1 MLDVNGIKRKHAER
15 FGAEPAIFVAPG
27 RVNLIGEHT
36 DYAGGF
42 VMPAAIDFGTLAAI
56 TPRNDGRVV
65 IWSEN
70 FHEQVSHQ
78 IDGLPKNGGGHW
90 SGYPLGVVKILRDAG
105 FPVPCLSL
113 TVQGDVPLGAGLS
126 SSASIEVA
134 TALAALSLAN
144 ADPARE
150 EIAKLCQRAENVY
163 VGASCGIMDQFIAC
177 RGAVNHALLL
187 DCRSLE
193 YRLAPIPET
202 ISLVIA
208 NTMVK
213 HAIAGGEYG
222 IRRAEVEEGT
232 AILRGRRPEIQL
244 LRDATTKDLEQ
255 WGAEMPGNVLR
266 RCRHIITE
274 NLRTVAAA
282 DALAAGNL
290 KKLGDLMA
298 AAHASY
304 RDDFEASCEEA
315 DTMVEAAQRLPGL
328 VGARLTGGGFGG
340 CTVNLVHAELAQ
352 DFAARLYDEYRART
366 GIDAE
371 IYRCHA
377 SAAAH
382 ALGVAIVE
390 GPA

>member
-1 MLDVNGIKRKHAER
+1 MLDVKNIKKRHQER
-15 FGAEPAIFVAPG
+15 FGQAPAVFLAPG

-56 TPRNDGRVV
+56 TPRTDGRVV

-90 SGYPLGVVKILRDAG
+90 SGYPLGVVKMLREAG
-105 FPVPCLSL
+105 FPVPPFSLSIH
-113 TVQGDVPLGAGLS
+113 GDVPLGAGLS
-126 SSASIEVA
+126 SSASIEVS
-134 TALAALSLAN
+134 TALAALSLAQST
-144 ADPARE
+144 PAPE
-150 EIAKLCQRAENVY
+150 EIAKLCQRAENIY

-177 RGAVNHALLL
+177 RGAENHALLL
-187 DCRSLE
+187 DCRSLDF
-193 YRLAPIPET
+193 RLAPIPDS

-208 NTMVK
+208 NTMVR
-213 HAIAGGEYG
+213 HAIAGGEYA

-232 AILRGRRPEIQL
+232 EILRSHRPQIAL
-244 LRDATTKDLEQ
+244 LRDATPQDLEQ
-255 WGAEMPGNVLR
+255 WADEMPDNVLR
-266 RCRHIITE
+266 RCRHIVTE
-274 NLRTVAAA
+274 NLRTLAAA
-282 DALAAGNL
+282 DALESGNL

-315 DTMVEAAQRLPGL
+315 DIMVEVAQRLPGL

-340 CTVNLVHAELAQ
+340 CTVNLVNSGHAEP
-352 DFAARLYDEYRART
+352 FAARLHDEYRART

-382 ALGVAIVE
+382 AV
-390 GPA
+390 